1 MGFPFLVAH
10 CPWSSFPLGRENA
23 HRERKSGNSN
33 QLQAALC
40 SWALHGGTRWEIF
53 FHDLVQDLRLVM
65 GLLQHVLDAQ
75 MDKVRFEV
83 QPCLRIPLG
92 FSSGPLAGWHLL
104 SLSYLGCLFLSMP
117 LSIFISNHG
126 YYSLG
131 VWQLSQRYSFAG
143 IFFFAH
149 YKADFHS
156 YFKLNFIFK
165 ILARVYSSTSVFFFQ
180 SFPQCGAKQCLLVK
194 EYHFHAL

>member
-53 FHDLVQDLRLVM
+53 FRDLVQDLHLVM

-143 IFFFAH
+143 IFFLC
-149 YKADFHS
+149 S
-156 YFKLNFIFK
+156 LQSWLSFIFQTK
-165 ILARVYSSTSVFFFQ
+165 LYI
-180 SFPQCGAKQCLLVK
+180 
-194 EYHFHAL
+194 